1 MKVRAE
7 TKHLSHDEW
16 LEARSKGIG
25 GSDAGTILGVNPY
38 KGRLELWLEKTGRK
52 GDSFTGNEATRLGQ
66 AFERPIAEV
75 YAQSIASQGL
85 AVVSWPVILEGAY
98 TWQLANVDF
107 FICRVTESNPDSL
120 ELGKVNDWDHKI
132 PPLNIERILEVKTTG
147 LSGRG
152 NSRAWENGQV
162 PSGYYAQGCHYASIT
177 GIRDVTFVCLIGG
190 QGIVTRDVTYI
201 EAEIDAL
208 VAAEV
213 EFWHQIHSDIE
224 PQATENDLDALKTL
238 YPESTDEVVEADEIV
253 LGLYKEYK
261 AKKAVAD
268 ETDEELKR
276 LRAQIEQVIGSAQ
289 AVAYEGEILYT
300 YKSNKASET
309 FDSKAFKEAHPDL
322 AAQFTKTKAGARVL
336 RLVAE

>member
-107 FICRVTESNPDSL
+107 FICRVTDSNPDSL

-152 NSRAWENGQV
+152 NADAWANYSV
-162 PSGYYAQGCHYASIT
+162 PATYRAQGAHYCSAT
-177 GIRDVTFVCLIGG
+177 GIKDVTFVCLIGG
-190 QGIVTRDVTYI
+190 TGIVTRDVTYTSD
-201 EAEIDAL
+201 EL
-208 VAAEV
+208 VALEQAEN
-213 EFWHQIHSDIE
+213 EFWAQVTSDIE
-224 PQATENDLDALKTL
+224 PEASANDLDVLKVL
-238 YPESTDEVVEADEIV
+238 YPESTDDIVEADDIV
-253 LGLYKEYK
+253 LGLVREYQSQK
-261 AKKAVAD
+261 AIVDTA
-268 ETDEELKR
+268 ELELKR
-276 LRAQIEQVIGSAQ
+276 LRAQMEQVIGSAH
-289 AVAYEGEILYT
+289 AVTYEGETLFT
-300 YKSNKASET
+300 YKSNKSSES
-309 FDSKAFKEAHPDL
+309 FDAKAFQEAHPEI
-322 AAQFTKTKAGARVL
+322 AAKFIVTKPGARVL
-336 RLVAE
+336 RLAK